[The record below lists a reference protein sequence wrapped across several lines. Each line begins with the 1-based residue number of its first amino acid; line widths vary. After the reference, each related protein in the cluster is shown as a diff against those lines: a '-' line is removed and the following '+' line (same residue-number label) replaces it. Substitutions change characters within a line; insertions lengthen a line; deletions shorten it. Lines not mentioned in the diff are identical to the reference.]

1 MSKNRE
7 IVNTIYKVH
16 TDFPTKRKK
25 VFSQQQKR
33 ALTSLT
39 CKVLLQ
45 INKKINQIFR
55 NRERLRKGSSEKKKT
70 LMIFKQL
77 KKLLT
82 SLMAK

>member
-1 MSKNRE
+1 MKFIQTN
-7 IVNTIYKVH
+7 
-16 TDFPTKRKK
+16 FLTKRKK

-45 INKKINQIFR
+45 INKINQIFR
-55 NRERLRKGSSEKKKT
+55 NRERLRKSSTEKKT

-77 KKLLT
+77 KK
-82 SLMAK
+82 

>member
-1 MSKNRE
+1 MKFIQTN
-7 IVNTIYKVH
+7 
-16 TDFPTKRKK
+16 FLTKRKK

-55 NRERLRKGSSEKKKT
+55 NRERLRKSSTEKKT

-77 KKLLT
+77 KK
-82 SLMAK
+82 

>member
-1 MSKNRE
+1 MKFIQTN
-7 IVNTIYKVH
+7 
-16 TDFPTKRKK
+16 FLTKRKK

-55 NRERLRKGSSEKKKT
+55 NRERLRKSSTEQKT

-77 KKLLT
+77 KK
-82 SLMAK
+82 

>member
-1 MSKNRE
+1 MKFIQIN
-7 IVNTIYKVH
+7 
-16 TDFPTKRKK
+16 FPTKRKK

-39 CKVLLQ
+39 RKVLLQ

-55 NRERLRKGSSEKKKT
+55 NRERLRKSSTEKKT

-77 KKLLT
+77 KK
-82 SLMAK
+82 

>member
-7 IVNTIYKVH
+7 IVNTIYEVH
-16 TDFPTKRKK
+16 THFPTKRKK
-25 VFSQQQKR
+25 VFSQQKR

-55 NRERLRKGSSEKKKT
+55 NRERLRKSSSEKKKT

-77 KKLLT
+77 KK
-82 SLMAK
+82 